1 MIKYCIKIRLDI
13 IKNAVQAQKLKLQH
27 AEIVFGSITLTCLT
41 NSCTV
46 LHIKCKMLES
56 SVQHNEDL
64 VDCIKTA
71 EKQHVVKYEAKL

>member
-1 MIKYCIKIRLDI
+1 MM
-13 IKNAVQAQKLKLQH
+13 H
-27 AEIVFGSITLTCLT
+27 VFGSMTLTCLT